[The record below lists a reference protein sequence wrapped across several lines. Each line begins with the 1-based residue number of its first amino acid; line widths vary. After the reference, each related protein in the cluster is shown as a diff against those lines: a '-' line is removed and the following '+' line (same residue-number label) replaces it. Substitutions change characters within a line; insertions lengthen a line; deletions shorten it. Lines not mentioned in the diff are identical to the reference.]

1 MSPRT
6 IDPKD
11 ISTAPP
17 AGGSG
22 AAQAAPGRL
31 VSVPAP
37 ADPLSS
43 PAPGPLEAA
52 APPQRNRLPFVIA
65 GVIAAV
71 LIGLGARQWL
81 HSRNHVGTDDAQ
93 IEGHIIPLSPK
104 VGGFVAEVRVSENQP
119 VRAGDTLVV
128 LDDRDFAARLRQAEA
143 DLAVALA
150 SGGTR
155 SRAGQAEAQVAAA
168 RANVAQAEAAAWK
181 AHADLE
187 RYRVLAERAVVGRQQ
202 LDAAQAGAEGADA
215 QLAAAREQVTAAE
228 AALVG
233 ASAKVAAAAA
243 ARDQAALQLAYTRLV
258 APAAGVASKKN
269 VEVGQLVQ
277 VGQPLMSVVPLDDIW
292 VVANLKETDVRDVT
306 PGDAAEI
313 RVDTYPG
320 RAFMGRVES
329 LSPASGARFSLLPPD
344 NATGN
349 FTKVVQRIPV
359 RLRFMGPPD
368 PRQLLRPGMSVEVS
382 IRTR

>member
-1 MSPRT
+1 MRT
-6 IDPKD
+6 RTTDPKQV
-11 ISTAPP
+11 SAAAP
-17 AGGSG
+17 AG
-22 AAQAAPGRL
+22 
-31 VSVPAP
+31 VSPAVEPAP
-37 ADPLSS
+37 ARIAPVAGPVDPLSR
-43 PAPGPLEAA
+43 PAPATLG
-52 APPQRNRLPFVIA
+52 APEPRRPNRLPFVIA
-65 GVIAAV
+65 GVIAAA
-71 LIGLGARQWL
+71 LLGLGARQWL
-81 HSRNHVGTDDAQ
+81 YSRNHVGTDDAQ
-93 IEGHIIPLSPK
+93 IEGHIVPVSPK

-143 DLAVALA
+143 DLAVALTSA
-150 SGGTR
+150 GTR

-187 RYRVLAERAVVGRQQ
+187 RYRGLAERAVVGRQQ
-202 LDAAQAGAEGADA
+202 LDAAQAGAEAADA

-228 AALVG
+228 AALAG
-233 ASAKVAAAAA
+233 ASAKVASGAA

-258 APAAGVASKKN
+258 APAAGVVSKKN

-277 VGQPLMSVVPLDDIW
+277 VGQPLMSVVPLDDVW
-292 VVANLKETDVRDVT
+292 VVANLKETEVRGVT

-320 RAFMGRVES
+320 RAFQGRVES

-359 RLRFMGPPD
+359 RLRFTGLPD
-368 PRQLLRPGMSVEVS
+368 PRRVLRPGMSVEVS

>member
-1 MSPRT
+1 MSTHT
-6 IDPKD
+6 IDQHEVP
-11 ISTAPP
+11 T
-17 AGGSG
+17 
-22 AAQAAPGRL
+22 AAPAAGSAAIQPTSGRIAP
-31 VSVPAP
+31 VPAP
-37 ADPLSS
+37 ADSPSK
-43 PAPGPLEAA
+43 PAPASLEAP
-52 APPQRNRLPFVIA
+52 APPRRNRLPFVIA
-65 GVIAAV
+65 GVIAAA
-71 LIGLGARQWL
+71 LLGLGARQWL
-81 HSRNHVGTDDAQ
+81 YSRNHVGTDDAQ
-93 IEGHIIPLSPK
+93 IEGHIVPVSPK

-119 VRAGDTLVV
+119 VGAGDTLVV
-128 LDDRDFAARLRQAEA
+128 LDDRDFAAHLRQAEA

-155 SRAGQAEAQVAAA
+155 SRAGKAEAQVAAA

-187 RYRVLAERAVVGRQQ
+187 RYRALAERAVVGRQQ
-202 LDAAQAGAEGADA
+202 LDAAQAGAEAADA

-228 AALVG
+228 AALAG
-233 ASAKVAAAAA
+233 ASAKVASAAA
-243 ARDQAALQLAYTRLV
+243 ARDQAALQLAYTWLE
-258 APAAGVASKKN
+258 APAAGVVSKKN

-277 VGQPLMSVVPLDDIW
+277 VGQPLMSVVPLDDVW
-292 VVANLKETDVRDVT
+292 VVANLKETEVRDVT
-306 PGDAAEI
+306 PGDAAVI

-320 RAFMGRVES
+320 RAFEGRVES

-359 RLRFMGPPD
+359 RLRFVGPPD
-368 PRQLLRPGMSVEVS
+368 PRRVLRPGMSVEVS